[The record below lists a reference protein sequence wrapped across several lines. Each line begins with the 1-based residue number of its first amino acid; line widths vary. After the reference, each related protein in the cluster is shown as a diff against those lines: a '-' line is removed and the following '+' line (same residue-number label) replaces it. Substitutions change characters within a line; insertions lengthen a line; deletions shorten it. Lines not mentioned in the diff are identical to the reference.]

1 MFKINRDSLTTMTI
15 SVLLHVVILFALS
28 FLVFEG
34 PLAHLQMVL
43 DTVFD
48 AEERPPEEFA
58 KDVEESTVATET
70 VNFVTGATAVGMSA
84 GTSGGGGNGGIAV
97 AQQRIEQAESLR
109 VAEVRVNMGAMNVPG
124 FNVIGKDLGTGQV
137 TGETGR
143 VVEGYGAALGQITQE
158 LVRLMRESR
167 VHVVWLFDE
176 SDSMTDD
183 QKEIRERF
191 YKVYEELGLV
201 QKHDSKLKT
210 SDEVLLTSVMS
221 FGKGIT
227 EQTQKPTANAD
238 DIKAAIDKIKVDESG
253 LENTCAAITS
263 AVGKYGTSAIRQKRK
278 LIVIVVSDESGDDG
292 EHVEE
297 AIQRCKSADAPVY
310 IMGRYSVFGYPYAR
324 LKWVD
329 PKYGLTHWLQIN
341 RGPETAFPECL
352 QFDGLHGRW
361 DVFSSGVGPYEQVR
375 IAKQTGGIFFMLP
388 GKEDNLAGAGSLE
401 ARKFEMLD
409 MKEYLPDISS
419 RMEYAKERDASKFRD
434 AQWRVIV
441 TLNPHKD
448 EKLNMREHRYSLDP
462 NQFATEGKETFDRA
476 LRAMGMLN
484 EAVQLLDS
492 VKKLRDKEPAERWR
506 ANYDLM
512 HAQCLAY
519 RVRLFQLL
527 LSLDAHQK
535 NKPVP
540 KDPKN
545 NYWDIRRV
553 KEMLEPDKEQVR
565 QTKVDMAELKKQNE
579 VAMAE
584 FKDVI
589 QRHPGTPW
597 ARRAEWELTSGFGM
611 KFGEANWDP
620 RYDKLDIKMPKQ

>member
-15 SVLLHVVILFALS
+15 SVLLHVAILFALS

-34 PLAHLQMVL
+34 PMAQLQMVL

-48 AEERPPEEFA
+48 AEERAPEEFA
-58 KDVEESTVATET
+58 KDVEESTVATES
-70 VNFVTGATAVGMSA
+70 VNFVTGATAVGMST
-84 GTSGGGGNGGIAV
+84 GSTGGGGNGGIAV

-201 QKHDSKLKT
+201 QKHDTKLKAA
-210 SDEVLLTSVMS
+210 DEVLLTSIMS

-227 EQTQKPTANAD
+227 EHTQKPTANSD

-253 LENTCAAITS
+253 LENTCAAITA
-263 AVGKYGTSAIRQKRK
+263 AVAKYGASASRQKRK

-297 AIQRCKSADAPVY
+297 AIQRCKTADAPVY

-401 ARKFEMLD
+401 ERKFEMLD

-419 RMEYAKERDASKFRD
+419 RLEYVKERDASKFRD
-434 AQWRVIV
+434 AQWRVIA

-448 EKLNMREHRYSLDP
+448 EKLNMQEHRYSLDP
-462 NQFATEGKETFDRA
+462 GQFSTQGKETFDRA

-492 VKKLRDKEPAERWR
+492 VKKLRDKEPEERWR

-553 KEMLEPDKEQVR
+553 QEMLEPDKEQVR

-579 VAMAE
+579 VAKAE

-589 QRHPGTPW
+589 NRHPGTPW
-597 ARRAEWELTSGFGM
+597 ARRAQWELTNGFGM
-611 KFGEANWDP
+611 KFGEAYWDP
-620 RYDKLDIKMPKQ
+620 RYDKLDIKVPKQ

>member
-15 SVLLHVVILFALS
+15 SVLLHVAILFALS

-34 PLAHLQMVL
+34 PLAQLQMVL

-48 AEERPPEEFA
+48 AEERAPEEFA

-70 VNFVTGATAVGMSA
+70 VNFVTGATAVGMSTGA
-84 GTSGGGGNGGIAV
+84 SGGGGNGGIAV

-176 SDSMTDD
+176 SESMTDD

-210 SDEVLLTSVMS
+210 SDEVLLTSIMS

-227 EQTQKPTANAD
+227 EHTQKPTANSD

-263 AVGKYGTSAIRQKRK
+263 AVGKYGASANRQKRR

-401 ARKFEMLD
+401 SRKFEMLD
-409 MKEYLPDISS
+409 MKEYMPDISS

-434 AQWRVIV
+434 AQWRVIS

-448 EKLNMREHRYSLDP
+448 EKLNMREHRYSLEP
-462 NQFATEGKETFDRA
+462 SQFATEGKETFDRA

-579 VAMAE
+579 VAKAE

-589 QRHPGTPW
+589 NRHPGTPW

-620 RYDKLDIKMPKQ
+620 RYDKLDIKTPKQ

>member
-1 MFKINRDSLTTMTI
+1 MFKINRDSLTTMTV
-15 SVLLHVVILFALS
+15 SVVLHVAILFALS

-34 PLAHLQMVL
+34 PLAQLQMVL

-48 AEERPPEEFA
+48 AEERPLEEFA

-70 VNFVTGATAVGMSA
+70 VNFVTGATAVGMST
-84 GTSGGGGNGGIAV
+84 GSSGGGNGGIAV

-109 VAEVRVNMGAMNVPG
+109 VAEVRVNMGAISAPG

-191 YKVYEELGLV
+191 HKVYEELGLV
-201 QKHDSKLKT
+201 QKHDSRLKT
-210 SDEVLLTSVMS
+210 SDEVLLTSIMS

-227 EQTQKPTANAD
+227 EHTHKPSANSD

-263 AVGKYGTSAIRQKRK
+263 AVAKYGPSASRQKRR

-401 ARKFEMLD
+401 VRKFEMLD

-419 RMEYAKERDASKFRD
+419 RMEYLKQRDASKFRD

-448 EKLNMREHRYSLDP
+448 DKLNMQEHRYSLDS
-462 NQFATEGKETFDRA
+462 NEFAKQGKETFDRA
-476 LRAMGMLN
+476 FRAMGMLN

-492 VKKLRDKEPAERWR
+492 VKKLRDKESEERWR

-535 NKPVP
+535 NKPIP
-540 KDPKN
+540 KDSKN

-553 KEMLEPDKEQVR
+553 QEMLEPDKEQVR

-579 VAMAE
+579 VAKAE
-584 FKDVI
+584 FKEVVA
-589 QRHPGTPW
+589 RHPGTPW
-597 ARRAEWELTSGFGM
+597 ARRAQWELTHGFGM
-611 KFGEANWDP
+611 KFGEAYWDP
-620 RYDKLDIKMPKQ
+620 RYDKLDIKVPKQ

>member
-1 MFKINRDSLTTMTI
+1 MFKINRDSLTTMTV
-15 SVLLHVVILFALS
+15 SVLLHVAILFALS

-34 PLAHLQMVL
+34 PMAQLQMVL

-48 AEERPPEEFA
+48 AEERAPEEFA
-58 KDVEESTVATET
+58 KDVEESTVATES
-70 VNFVTGATAVGMSA
+70 VNFVTGATAVGMSTGA
-84 GTSGGGGNGGIAV
+84 SSGGGNGGIAV

-201 QKHDSKLKT
+201 QKHDSKLKA
-210 SDEVLLTSVMS
+210 SDEVLLTSIMS

-227 EQTQKPTANAD
+227 EHTQKPTANSD
-238 DIKAAIDKIKVDESG
+238 DIKAAIDKIKVDKSG

-263 AVGKYGTSAIRQKRK
+263 AVGKYGASASRQKRR

-401 ARKFEMLD
+401 ERKFEMLD

-419 RMEYAKERDASKFRD
+419 RMEYLKERDASKFRD
-434 AQWRVIV
+434 AQWRVIA

-448 EKLNMREHRYSLDP
+448 EKLNMQEHRYSLEP
-462 NQFATEGKETFDRA
+462 NEFAKQGKETFDRA

-540 KDPKN
+540 KDSKN

-553 KEMLEPDKEQVR
+553 QEMLEPDKEQVR

-579 VAMAE
+579 VAKAE
-584 FKDVI
+584 FKEVVN
-589 QRHPGTPW
+589 RHPGTPW
-597 ARRAEWELTSGFGM
+597 ARRAQWELANGFGM
-611 KFGEANWDP
+611 KFGEAYWDP
-620 RYDKLDIKMPKQ
+620 RYDKLDIEVPKQ

>member
-1 MFKINRDSLTTMTI
+1 MAKGNRDIFVGVVISL
-15 SVLLHVVILFALS
+15 VLHVVILVSLS
-28 FLVFEG
+28 FIVFQG
-34 PLAHLQMVL
+34 PLANLQMVM
-43 DTVFD
+43 DSVFD
-48 AEERPPEEFA
+48 EERIHEEFTQE
-58 KDVEESTVATET
+58 VEQSTVAADT
-70 VNFVTGATAVGMSA
+70 VNYVAGSMAVGMTGTGGSA
-84 GTSGGGGNGGIAV
+84 GPVV
-97 AQQRIEQAESLR
+97 AQQKIDEAESLR
-109 VAEVRVNMGAMNVPG
+109 EPDIKVNMGAMTVPG
-124 FNVIGKDLGTGQV
+124 LNIISKDLGTGQV

-158 LVRLMRESR
+158 LVRLMRESK

-176 SDSMTDD
+176 SESMTDD

-201 QKHDSKLKT
+201 QRSDSKLKN
-210 SDEVLLTSVMS
+210 SDEILLTSVMS
-221 FGKGIT
+221 FGKGIN
-227 EQTQKPTANAD
+227 EHTQKPTANAD
-238 DIKAAIDKIKVDESG
+238 EIKAAIDRIKVDESG

-263 AVGKYGTSAIRQKRK
+263 AVSKYAAGANRQKRK
-278 LIVIVVSDESGDDG
+278 LVVIVVSDESGDDG

-297 AIQRCKSADAPVY
+297 AIQRCKSAEAPVY
-310 IMGRYSVFGYPYAR
+310 ILGRYSVFGYPYAR

-329 PKYGLTHWLQIN
+329 PKFGLTHWLQIN
-341 RGPETAFPECL
+341 RGPETPFPECL

-361 DVFSSGVGPYEQVR
+361 DVFSSGFGPYEQVR

-388 GKEDNLAGAGSLE
+388 GKEDNLAGSGSLE
-401 ARKFEMLD
+401 ERKFELLD
-409 MKEYLPDISS
+409 MKEYLPDLSS
-419 RMEYAKERDASKFRD
+419 RMEYAKERDTSKFRD
-434 AQWRVIV
+434 AQWRVIA

-448 EKLNMREHRYSLDP
+448 DKLNMQEHRYSLDP
-462 NQFATEGKETFDRA
+462 NQFSTQGKDTFEKA

-484 EAVQLLDS
+484 EAVQLLES
-492 VKKLRDKEPAERWR
+492 VKKLRDKETSERWR

-535 NKPVP
+535 KKPVP

-553 KEMLEPDKEQVR
+553 QEMLEPDKEQVR

-579 VAMAE
+579 IAKAE

-589 QRHPGTPW
+589 ERHPRTPW
-597 ARRAEWELTSGFGM
+597 ARRAQWELDSGFGM
-611 KFGEANWDP
+611 KFGEAYWDP
-620 RYDKLDIKMPKQ
+620 RYDKLDIKFPKQ